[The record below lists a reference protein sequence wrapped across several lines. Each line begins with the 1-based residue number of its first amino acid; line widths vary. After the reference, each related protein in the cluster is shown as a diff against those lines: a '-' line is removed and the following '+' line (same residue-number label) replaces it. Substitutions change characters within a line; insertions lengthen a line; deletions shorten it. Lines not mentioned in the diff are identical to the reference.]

1 MAAIKVSEVYTEFSI
16 KPDKRAIARS
26 QKKID
31 KSLRK
36 TRNGAKTEGKKAG
49 DELAKGLGAG
59 LDKTLSDAERAN
71 MGLENSYRSLFSFI
85 RRGAQKTQ
93 KSLSDMTKEKY
104 RGAGGAGGI
113 AKKGAIGGGG
123 LVGGLF
129 ALGAMDANNLEEAAL
144 GISRT
149 GRQAESLGISVSD
162 LDRLTTL
169 ASLKGRGDE
178 ESMVDALQELQIK
191 RAEARRGDNDEAQG
205 YLDRIGITGEDTAME
220 ALRKITMVAEET
232 IEQRGER
239 GIEGVRAVLDMLLGG
254 TAVDMENLNLFTT
267 GLDQQMAEASQ
278 FQGRYNLNDD
288 DVLKAEQLRGEATR
302 LEREKQIKAIRRGD
316 VSVFSTQRQMQSDI
330 SSKLSELVNQLS
342 PILVAVSDFLT
353 SDVGK
358 MGIDGLVKVLLEVVG
373 AITAL
378 ANGINSLPFI
388 GGDKSEAQ
396 EGWKTK
402 EEFDAFLDTL
412 PE

>member
-1 MAAIKVSEVYTEFSI
+1 MTAIKVSEVYTEFSVRLN
-16 KPDKRAIARS
+16 KRTLDRN
-26 QKKID
+26 QKKIQ
-31 KSLRK
+31 KSLEK
-36 TRNGAKTEGKKAG
+36 TKSGAKTEGKKAG

-71 MGLENSYRSLFSFI
+71 MGIENSYRSLFSFI

-93 KSLSDMTKEKY
+93 KSLSDMVKEKY
-104 RGAGGAGGI
+104 RGSGGAGGI
-113 AKKGAIGGGG
+113 AKKAAIGGGG

-205 YLDRIGITGEDTAME
+205 YLDRIGITREDTAME

-378 ANGINSLPFI
+378 ANGINSLPFV
-388 GGDKSEAQ
+388 GGDKPEARKGWATDAEFQ
-396 EGWKTK
+396 E
-402 EEFDAFLDTL
+402 FVDTL
-412 PE
+412 P